1 MAKNLYETA
10 DDALRGEASGQLTPE
25 AQSLWDRYNSI
36 YGNIQNMPT
45 KTVKLRSGATMPIL
59 DPGMYYRQKA
69 LQKVLGGMSNTGL
82 GTRSAPQ
89 PGALSQL
96 APFVAALGSDPKFQK
111 WLSQYFGGS
120 MSGAAQT
127 DIVGDPGGSWGQQD
141 FGAQPNIMGSPDA
154 DWGDFGDTYSDWEW

>member
-96 APFVAALGSDPKFQK
+96 APFVAALGTDPKFQK
-111 WLSQYFGGS
+111 WLSQYFGGATKG
-120 MSGAAQT
+120 GA
-127 DIVGDPGGSWGQQD
+127 DIMGGGGDVAGGSVPFDYGASTVDPG
-141 FGAQPNIMGSPDA
+141 
-154 DWGDFGDTYSDWEW
+154 WGDYTANDLADWEW